1 MEQIT
6 EINPYEA
13 NSILHQYLI
22 FHYANDEDQFSYP
35 LGAKDGLNFPERCV
49 SEGFDFGCL
58 PQGGRALDLGCAVGR
73 STFELSRHFES
84 VLGIDYSQS
93 FIEAACSLKDDGFL
107 PARSH
112 SHGEKFDELNVHIPE
127 EVECSKVHFE
137 VGDAQDLSEDIGTF
151 DAILGANLI
160 CRLPRPQALLE
171 RLPRIV
177 KPGGQLV
184 LTTPFT
190 WLEEYTPRENW
201 LGDTETDSFVE
212 LQSSLEPHFELQL
225 KKDLPFL
232 IREHAR
238 KFQYGVAL
246 MSRWIRKV

>member
-1 MEQIT
+1 
-6 EINPYEA
+6 
-13 NSILHQYLI
+13 
-22 FHYANDEDQFSYP
+22 
-35 LGAKDGLNFPERCV
+35 
-49 SEGFDFGCL
+49 
-58 PQGGRALDLGCAVGR
+58 
-73 STFELSRHFES
+73 
-84 VLGIDYSQS
+84 
-93 FIEAACSLKDDGFL
+93 
-107 PARSH
+107 
-112 SHGEKFDELNVHIPE
+112 
-127 EVECSKVHFE
+127 
-137 VGDAQDLSEDIGTF
+137 
-151 DAILGANLI
+151 
-160 CRLPRPQALLE
+160 
-171 RLPRIV
+171 V

-201 LGDTETDSFVE
+201 LGYTESDSFVE